1 MPALSSDLMTKAKNE
16 NLNYSKRNGLDTNI
30 LNLEKKCGE
39 KNGNNFSESIGGTIQ
54 IFFYLNLITIYHN
67 YKDG

>member
-1 MPALSSDLMTKAKNE
+1 MPALSSGFDE
-16 NLNYSKRNGLDTNI
+16 SKKWKFELFQKNGLDTNI
-30 LNLEKKCGE
+30 LNFKKCGE

-54 IFFYLNLITIYHN
+54 IFFYLYLITIYHN